1 MTALNI
7 ATFLA
12 GAFICVAGTYVTIK
26 LIIDAYRGGTVGEP
40 FSC

>member
-1 MTALNI
+1 MSSLAI
-7 ATFLA
+7 ATFFA

-26 LIIDAYRGGTVGEP
+26 AIVEAYGSGAVLQA